1 MASISESYR
10 DEIVEA
16 IAGLSTGATDRA
28 ISIAESVLERHG
40 TVPEAVYVLG
50 LVAARM
56 DEPARTLELLKL
68 AHDLGPNCQ
77 EFADAL
83 AIAYAKLGR
92 LGDSL
97 FYGKIAAT
105 LTPHPTIRILLPEW
119 FGSFEDAFL
128 NISEPQYARVGDELL
143 GLGNVDRA
151 VEMYRREAEAR
162 GKDPGAWR
170 TYAMR
175 LMDLGRVVPAL
186 MALRKVS
193 EMGATTPI
201 DEARTAGCLGRAGKL
216 ADMRDLHEAMLAAGR
231 VTPEALSQ
239 MIADIAR
246 DPGADRAYIAQA
258 ERIHAEIFP
267 PTRDDHLPSRAIEK
281 GALKIGLVTSRF
293 SLRGGL
299 DFLWPLLS
307 AHGFANM
314 LIYVYANDIVED
326 SIARRVQ
333 GAVASWI
340 DAREIDDLTLD
351 TIIRNDGIH
360 LLIDLDG
367 HMPGGRPQL
376 FMRRPAPAAIRLG
389 GLPESAGAQGFDAVL
404 GDAVIY
410 PETED
415 ELAGDMTVLRV
426 EGGLYRLPILTAE
439 GEASDGTPDGTP
451 DGAQTD
457 AVGVDPEAPG
467 GLLALSLDQ
476 AQLDD
481 ALIAALGA
489 ACAADE
495 ALRLLVPADLVGG
508 KDALT
513 AVEAAFAGTGAAG
526 RVLFTGEGTSEAAR
540 ALAKADAVLQLGPCW
555 SAGVAEALT
564 AGRPVFTARGRV
576 PGERMT
582 DSLLTALGLSDMI
595 AKTPAEAVAAAARA
609 AGEAESAAKA
619 RARIAEART
628 RSRAPDFLP
637 GWGAA
642 MTETLKTA
650 YRVLAQKGDAA

>member
-1 MASISESYR
+1 MATVSESYK
-10 DEIVEA
+10 DDIAEA
-16 IAGLSTGATDRA
+16 IDGLSKGETDRA
-28 ISIAESVLERHG
+28 ISIAESVLKQHG
-40 TVPEAVYVLG
+40 NVPEAVYVLG

-68 AHDLGPNCQ
+68 AHDLSPNCQ

-105 LTPHPTIRILLPEW
+105 LAPHPTIRSLLPEW
-119 FGSFEDAFL
+119 FGSFEEAFL

-143 GLGNVDRA
+143 GLGNADRA

-186 MALRKVS
+186 MALRKIS

-201 DEARTAGCLGRAGKL
+201 DEARTAGCLGRAGRL
-216 ADMRDLHEAMLAAGR
+216 ADMRDIHEAMLTDGR

-239 MIADIAR
+239 MLADIAR

-258 ERIHAEIFP
+258 ERIYAEIFP
-267 PTRDDHLPSRAIEK
+267 VAPDDNLPSRAIEK
-281 GALKIGLVTSRF
+281 GALKVGLVTSRF

-307 AHGFANM
+307 AHGFANI

-333 GAVASWI
+333 GTVASWI

-389 GLPESAGAQGFDAVL
+389 GLPESAASQGFDAVL
-404 GDAVIY
+404 GDAAIY
-410 PETED
+410 PEAED
-415 ELAGDMTVLRV
+415 ALAEDIAILRV
-426 EGGLYRLPILTAE
+426 DGGIYRLPILMAE
-439 GEASDGTPDGTP
+439 GEAV
-451 DGAQTD
+451 DGATT
-457 AVGVDPEAPG
+457 APEGDGGGDSPG
-467 GLLALSLDQ
+467 GLLALSIDQ
-476 AQLDD
+476 AQIDD

-489 ACAADE
+489 ACAENA

-508 KDALT
+508 KDACSS
-513 AVEAAFAGTGAAG
+513 VEAAFAGTGAEG
-526 RVLFTGEGTSEAAR
+526 RFVFTGEGTSEAAK
-540 ALAKADAVLQLGPCW
+540 ALAEADAVLQLGPCW

-582 DSLLTALGLSDMI
+582 DSLLIALGLSGMI
-595 AKTPAEAVAAAARA
+595 AETPTDAVAMAARA
-609 AGEAESAAKA
+609 AGDGAAAAEA
-619 RARIAEART
+619 RARLSEAGT
-628 RSRAPDFLP
+628 RSRAPDFLS
-637 GWGAA
+637 GWGEA
-642 MTETLKTA
+642 MTETLMSA
-650 YRVLAQKGDAA
+650 YRALAQKGDAV